1 MSSEGRDVARW
12 LTTPQSG
19 RQFSPHTLSVTASR
33 LLVTSYAPN
42 ELMLFDR
49 DGVEIRRVSLPEGK
63 APYHGVE
70 SPTGAFVVVHSDT
83 QLKQWQVSE
92 VTTDGRVLRQF
103 SESLSWP
110 DHIAVDSL
118 GNVFVA
124 DTGNRQILLL
134 DAQLVVCHVII
145 DEHLLNKQEP
155 RRLCYLKHSGQ
166 LLVGSGNSVAT
177 FDLLQV
183 SQVSQL
189 ITHGIF
195 QKNYLQIWFRLLDI
209 FAIPLYHLR
218 LHRQH
223 MMQPIAADK
232 VTFQGFSEC
241 LLGTT
246 TSLAE
251 TTCPVEMLLSVVY
264 FTVIGTGMGWVQK
277 LLS

>member
-49 DGVEIRRVSLPEGK
+49 DGVEIRRVGLPAGN

-209 FAIPLYHLR
+209 FAISLYHFKFASSAYDAAYIC
-218 LHRQH
+218 RQSDVPRYSH
-223 MMQPIAADK
+223 ESCRND
-232 VTFQGFSEC
+232 
-241 LLGTT
+241 
-246 TSLAE
+246 
-251 TTCPVEMLLSVVY
+251 LS
-264 FTVIGTGMGWVQK
+264 
-277 LLS
+277 S